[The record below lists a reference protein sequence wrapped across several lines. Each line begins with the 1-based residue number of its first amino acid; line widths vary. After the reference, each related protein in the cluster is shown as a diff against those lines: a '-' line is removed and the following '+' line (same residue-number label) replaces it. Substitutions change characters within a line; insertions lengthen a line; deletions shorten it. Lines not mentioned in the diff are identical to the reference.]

1 MRFSWAFDKEQPQQ
15 IKYFL
20 KEQGVS
26 KGLFAKIKFRGGR
39 ILVNNESQ
47 NARFYLT
54 NGDDI
59 TIEIP
64 AEGEHET
71 VIPDDTG
78 LDIVYEDEHLLIVN
92 KPSGVASIP
101 AQYHPV
107 GTMVNRVKYH
117 YCSQCYEDRV
127 VHVVTR
133 LDRDTSGLMLFARH
147 GFAHARLDQ
156 QLRKKQVIKSYQALV
171 SDAQDV
177 LQAHDV
183 ICSPIGRDMSSL
195 IKRQV
200 TVEGKDAITEYW
212 VNKKT
217 EDYSLVDIKL
227 HTGRT
232 HQIRVHFASLGCPLL
247 GDDLYGG
254 NLDAGVTRQALHCRS
269 LSFQHP
275 FTGETLYFEQPLPED
290 MRKIINKKNE

>member
-1 MRFSWAFDKEQPQQ
+1 MRFTWVFEKEQPQQ

-20 KEQGVS
+20 KEKGVS
-26 KGLFAKIKFRGGR
+26 KGLFAKIKFRGGN
-39 ILVNNESQ
+39 ILVNDEVQ

-54 NGDDI
+54 NGDNI

-71 VIPDDTG
+71 VVPDDTG

-117 YCSQCYEDRV
+117 YCAQDYDDRV

-156 QLRKKQVIKSYQALV
+156 QLRKKQIIKCYQALV
-171 SDAQDV
+171 SDPCDS
-177 LQAHDV
+177 LKTHDI
-183 ICSPIGRDMSSL
+183 ICSPIGRDTSSL

-200 TVEGKDAITEYW
+200 TIEGKEAITEYW
-212 VNKKT
+212 LNKRT
-217 EDYSLVDIKL
+217 ADYSLVDIKL

-232 HQIRVHFASLGCPLL
+232 HQIRVHFDSLGCPLL

-254 NLDAGVTRQALHCRS
+254 VLDAGVSRQALHCRS
-269 LSFQHP
+269 LSLQHP
-275 FTGETLYFEQPLPED
+275 FTGETLHFEQPLPED
-290 MRKIINKKNE
+290 MRKIIDKKNE

>member
-1 MRFSWAFDKEQPQQ
+1 MRFTWTFEKEQPQQ

-20 KEQGVS
+20 KEKGVS
-26 KGLFAKIKFRGGR
+26 KGLFAKIKFRGGN
-39 ILVNNESQ
+39 ILVNDEVQ

-54 NGDDI
+54 NGDNI

-71 VIPDDTG
+71 VVPDDAG
-78 LDIVYEDEHLLIVN
+78 LDIVYEDAHLLIVN

-117 YCSQCYEDRV
+117 YCSQHYEDRV

-156 QLRKKQVIKSYQALV
+156 QLRKKQIMKCYQALV
-171 SDAQDV
+171 SDPRNS
-177 LQAHDV
+177 LKAHDF
-183 ICSPIGRDMSSL
+183 ICSPIGRDTSSL

-200 TVEGKDAITEYW
+200 TIEGKEAMTEYW
-212 VNKKT
+212 LNKRTK
-217 EDYSLVDIKL
+217 DYSLVDIKL

-232 HQIRVHFASLGCPLL
+232 HQIRVHFDSLGCPLL

-254 NLDAGVTRQALHCRS
+254 VLDAGVTRQALHCRS

-275 FTGETLYFEQPLPED
+275 FTDEILHFEQPLPED
-290 MRKIINKKNE
+290 MKKIITKQNE